1 MTRMSE
7 KIKYLQKK
15 KKLSPPKEPFRSP
28 DPTRGFRLGGTAGVH
43 DIWRPPQISLR
54 VYEEKIFM
62 LADPTGT

>member
-1 MTRMSE
+1 MTRISG

-15 KKLSPPKEPFRSP
+15 KMLSPPKEHFRSP

-43 DIWRPPQISLR
+43 DIWQPSQISPR